1 MSSDRE
7 SSTMKTVYFSGKPE
21 AWDNWEFGFEARA
34 VINRYDH
41 ILNGDSTCPTKVAV
55 QLIKA
60 KTTTLTDE
68 DKSSLALYKANS
80 QAFADLASSLMG
92 PKGDSCSVAVG
103 ILKSCRT
110 EDLPAGDAFKGFKA
124 LRDYYNNKSVASVQ
138 SLMSQYHGS
147 TMKPNQDPAEYIYEL
162 ENLRAKIIDV
172 DSKRAIDDES
182 FILRLLNMLP
192 PAYTSIVEDVE
203 RDLSKLETV
212 TIVNEHA
219 RDRSERMQKSMLQKI
234 MSYSM

>member
-124 LRDYYNNKSVASVQ
+124 LRCKV
-138 SLMSQYHGS
+138 
-147 TMKPNQDPAEYIYEL
+147 
-162 ENLRAKIIDV
+162 
-172 DSKRAIDDES
+172 
-182 FILRLLNMLP
+182 
-192 PAYTSIVEDVE
+192 
-203 RDLSKLETV
+203 
-212 TIVNEHA
+212 
-219 RDRSERMQKSMLQKI
+219 
-234 MSYSM
+234 